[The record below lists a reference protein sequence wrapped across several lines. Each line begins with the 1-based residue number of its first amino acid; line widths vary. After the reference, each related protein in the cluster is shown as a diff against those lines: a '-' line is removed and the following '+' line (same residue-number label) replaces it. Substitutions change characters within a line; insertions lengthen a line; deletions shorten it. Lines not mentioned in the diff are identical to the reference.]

1 MNTLPL
7 PHLAS
12 LISALGQRVSLL
24 MLANSLL
31 STPKKERPEGKE
43 EGEGGKEGEK
53 QNYRKSNKEEGPVRP
68 KLQDSFVLP
77 SPFNVGIERG

>member
-1 MNTLPL
+1 MPL

-12 LISALGQRVSLL
+12 LIWALGQRVSLL

-43 EGEGGKEGEK
+43 EGEGRKEGEK
-53 QNYRKSNKEEGPVRP
+53 QNYSLRT
-68 KLQDSFVLP
+68 
-77 SPFNVGIERG
+77 